1 MVNFGVWMVIQLLQ
15 PQELEVYYL
24 LPALRSELAKALKL
38 QGKSQKEIAQL
49 FGVSE
54 PAVSQYVHEKRG
66 ADVEF
71 TPELQKTIAESA
83 KRIADNVTFIRETQ
97 LLLQKVW
104 KEKFIC
110 TVCHDQ
116 NGTAIP
122 KNCGV
127 CYE

>member
-1 MVNFGVWMVIQLLQ
+1 MVIQLLQ

-24 LPALRSELAKALKL
+24 LPALRSELAKALKQ
-38 QGKSQKEIAQL
+38 QGKSQKDIAQL
-49 FGVSE
+49 FGISE

-71 TPELQKTIAESA
+71 TPALVQTIAESA
-83 KRIADNVTFIRETQ
+83 KRITDNVTFIRETQ
-97 LLLQKVW
+97 QLLQKVW

-110 TVCHDQ
+110 AVCHDQ
-116 NGTAIP
+116 NGAAIP